1 MLMFFNH
8 NKRKLNVIN
17 INCKKMK
24 INYLFLTCKFIIFIN
39 LSNYLFLKNK
49 LINNDLFSLILK
61 EKYINN
67 LFNIPHFSFLK
78 NNNYLCIFIDNVIM
92 FIDIIKILENKLFF
106 YIYNKSISNLTN
118 NFIILTQYNKY
129 EKNYIYIQFI
139 LKKLKIKI
147 IILLFLF
154 LISIIKYIK

>member
-1 MLMFFNH
+1 
-8 NKRKLNVIN
+8 
-17 INCKKMK
+17 MK